1 MEDHLEPNNGN
12 SKTGIQKT
20 SKQHRY
26 WEMKIQT
33 SHQNKELK
41 KKRSNGIS
49 EKRLSKS
56 YIVTVGNIPM
66 WNEQYN
72 CRKPWS
78 IVERKS
84 RWSGNTCRNKWFD
97 KQCHIIK

>member
-41 KKRSNGIS
+41 KKGRMAYQKKDSAS
-49 EKRLSKS
+49 L
-56 YIVTVGNIPM
+56 T
-66 WNEQYN
+66 
-72 CRKPWS
+72 
-78 IVERKS
+78 
-84 RWSGNTCRNKWFD
+84 
-97 KQCHIIK
+97 